1 MSIDTIELSYGKN
14 TELDDFL
21 GDDIIEEQYFDP
33 FIVRQLVNTV
43 DSQLYYFNLPHT
55 FRLDIS
61 DLYQIKR
68 DISPIF
74 FKYYDSANTWLLL
87 NVAKGIKMK
96 KLVLEWYIHESIK
109 GFENEVKS
117 YLLSRVEKIKT
128 QCETKQE
135 VNNIVK

>member
-74 FKYYDSANTWLLL
+74 FKYYDSANT
-87 NVAKGIKMK
+87 
-96 KLVLEWYIHESIK
+96 
-109 GFENEVKS
+109 
-117 YLLSRVEKIKT
+117 
-128 QCETKQE
+128 
-135 VNNIVK
+135 